1 MVGKSGT
8 ARQSIASSARAEEGL
23 VVVAPAPESKPS
35 RRSAEIIVL
44 PKDQIGRKR
53 IQRVDPRAR
62 ACGSNATDLKAKAAK
77 QTEKRVPDLP
87 GVVEI
92 TYRTG
97 KRKGKSVWFLRF
109 RDPLTGKRTS
119 IKLGEVGVMPFIEMA
134 ALAKRYQDD
143 VAAGRSPKSGQMT
156 FATFVTVIFHPWVMQ
171 NQRSWKDTL
180 ARLRYAIALF
190 GDKALADINHRD
202 GEQLIQR
209 MLDGDISMRFGKVNP
224 ATINR
229 ALMAARSVFRL
240 AINLGY
246 IVENPFKRLRQ
257 LRETPPSPKALES
270 DELDH
275 FLAVLAEEPEL
286 FVLLIKFL
294 LATAARINEILA
306 LQEDDI
312 DYANGLV
319 HLRMTKAGEAQTL
332 PLTRTVA
339 AILDALKPLRRPGNP
354 HLFPA
359 KTGDGHMAAP
369 YKWLRKVLA
378 AAGLDQAGFHLFRK
392 TVATQ
397 AMQLPGMDV
406 LTVSRLL
413 RHKSVRTL
421 ELYYLAT
428 PQKRLRQAAND
439 IGERLLGASR
449 KEVTMAS

>member
-1 MVGKSGT
+1 MSRSTRITPTVV
-8 ARQSIASSARAEEGL
+8 GL
-23 VVVAPAPESKPS
+23 VEPAPTTRP
-35 RRSAEIIVL
+35 SAEIIVM
-44 PKDQIGRKR
+44 PADKIGRKR
-53 IQRVDPRAR
+53 IQRVNPLAR
-62 ACGSNATDLKAKAAK
+62 ACGSDAPDLKAKAPK
-77 QTEKRVPDLP
+77 QTEKRVPGLP

-92 TYRTG
+92 TYREG
-97 KRKGKSVWFLRF
+97 KRKGKQVWFLRY
-109 RDPLTGKRTS
+109 RDPLTGKRTA
-119 IKLGEVGVMPFIEMA
+119 IKLGEVGMMPFIEMA

-143 VAAGRSPKSGQMT
+143 IAAGRSPKSGCMS
-156 FATFVTVIFHPWVMQ
+156 FATFVTVIFHPWVME

-190 GDKALADINHRD
+190 GDKALADIDHLD
-202 GEQLIQR
+202 GERLIQH
-209 MLDGDISMRFGKVNP
+209 MLDGDSSMRFGKVNP

-229 ALMAARSVFRL
+229 VLMAARSVFRL
-240 AINLGY
+240 AIDLGY

-257 LRETPPSPKALES
+257 LKETPPSPKALES

-275 FLAVLAEEPEL
+275 FLAALAEEPEL

-312 DYANGLV
+312 DYANGVV

-359 KTGDGHMAAP
+359 KTGNGHMAAP

-406 LTVSRLL
+406 LTVSKLL
-413 RHKSVRTL
+413 RHKSIHTL
-421 ELYYLAT
+421 EVHYLAT

>member
-1 MVGKSGT
+1 MSRSTKITPTVVGL
-8 ARQSIASSARAEEGL
+8 AQPVPVARA
-23 VVVAPAPESKPS
+23 
-35 RRSAEIIVL
+35 SAEIIVL
-44 PKDQIGRKR
+44 PADQIGRKR
-53 IQRVDPRAR
+53 FQRVDPLAR
-62 ACGSNATDLKAKAAK
+62 ACGSAAPDLKAKAPK
-77 QTEKRVPDLP
+77 QTERRVSGLP

-92 TYRTG
+92 TYRKG
-97 KRKGKSVWFLRF
+97 KRKGKQVWFLRY
-109 RDPLTGKRTS
+109 RDPLTGGRTS
-119 IKLGEVGVMPFIEMA
+119 VRLGEVGVMSFIEMA

-143 VAAGRSPKSGQMT
+143 IAAGRSPKSGRMT
-156 FATFVTVIFHPWVMQ
+156 FATFVTVCFHPWVMQ

-190 GDKALADINHRD
+190 GDKPISEINHRD
-202 GEQLIQR
+202 GERLIKQ
-209 MLDGDISMRFGKVNP
+209 MLDGDASMRFGQVNP

-240 AINLGY
+240 AIDLGY

-257 LRETPPSPKALES
+257 LKETPPSPKALES

-275 FLAVLAEEPEL
+275 FFAALAEEPAL

-312 DYANGLV
+312 DYANGVV

-339 AILDALKPLRRPGNP
+339 AILDALKSLRRPGNP

-359 KTGDGHMAAP
+359 QTGDGHMAAP

-413 RHKSVRTL
+413 RHKSIRTL
-421 ELYYLAT
+421 EVHYLAT
-428 PQKRLRQAAND
+428 PQKRLRQAAHD
-439 IGERLLGASR
+439 IGERLLGR
-449 KEVTMAS
+449 PPKEVLMDP

>member
-1 MVGKSGT
+1 MVGKPGT
-8 ARQSIASSARAEEGL
+8 ARQSKPTSARAEEGSI
-23 VVVAPAPESKPS
+23 VVAPATEHQPARP
-35 RRSAEIIVL
+35 SAEVIVL
-44 PKDQIGRKR
+44 PRDQIGRKR
-53 IQRVDPRAR
+53 VQRVDPLAR
-62 ACGSNATDLKAKAAK
+62 ACGSDAPDLKAKAPK
-77 QTEKRVPDLP
+77 QTEKRVPGLP

-92 TYRTG
+92 TYREG
-97 KRKGKSVWFLRF
+97 KRKGKQIWYLRY
-109 RDPLTGKRTS
+109 RDPLTGRWTV

-134 ALAKRYQDD
+134 ALAKHYQDEI
-143 VAAGRSPKSGQMT
+143 AAGRSPKSGRMT
-156 FATFVTVIFHPWVMQ
+156 FATFVTTCFHPWVMQ

-190 GDKALADINHRD
+190 GEKPISEIDHRD
-202 GEQLIQR
+202 GERLIQR
-209 MLDGDISMRFGKVNP
+209 LLEGDPSMRFGKIDP

-229 ALMAARSVFRL
+229 VLMAARSVFRL
-240 AINLGY
+240 AIDLDY
-246 IVENPFKRLRQ
+246 ISENPFKRVRQ
-257 LRETPPSPKALES
+257 LKETPPSPRALES
-270 DELDH
+270 DELDR
-275 FLAVLAEEPEL
+275 FLDALEGEPEL
-286 FVLLIKFL
+286 FVLLVKFL

-306 LQEDDI
+306 LQEGDI
-312 DYANGLV
+312 DYANGVV

-332 PLTRTVA
+332 PLTNTVA
-339 AILDALKPLRRPGNP
+339 DILEALKPLRRHGNP

-359 KTGDGHMAAP
+359 KTGNGHMAAP

-378 AAGLDQAGFHLFRK
+378 ATGLEMAGFHLFRK

-421 ELYYLAT
+421 EVHYLAT

-449 KEVTMAS
+449 KEVTMA

>member
-1 MVGKSGT
+1 MSRSTKITPTVVGL
-8 ARQSIASSARAEEGL
+8 AQPVPVARA
-23 VVVAPAPESKPS
+23 
-35 RRSAEIIVL
+35 SAEIIVL
-44 PKDQIGRKR
+44 PADKITRKR
-53 IQRVDPRAR
+53 LQRVDPLAR
-62 ACGSNATDLKAKAAK
+62 ACGSTAPDLKARVAK
-77 QTEKRVPDLP
+77 QAEKRVTDLP

-119 IKLGEVGVMPFIEMA
+119 IKLGEVGVMSFIEMA
-134 ALAKRYQDD
+134 SLAKRYQDD
-143 VAAGRSPKSGQMT
+143 IAAGRSPKSGCMT
-156 FATFVTVIFHPWVMQ
+156 FATFVTVCFHPWAME

-180 ARLRYAIALF
+180 VRLRYAIALF
-190 GDKALADINHRD
+190 GDKALADIDHRD
-202 GEQLIQR
+202 GDRLIQY
-209 MLDGDISMRFGKVNP
+209 MLDGDTSMRFGKVNP

-229 ALMAARSVFRL
+229 VLMAARSVFRL
-240 AINLGY
+240 AIELGY
-246 IVENPFKRLRQ
+246 IVENPFKRVRQ
-257 LRETPPSPKALES
+257 LKETPPSPKALES

-306 LQEDDI
+306 LQVDDI
-312 DYANGLV
+312 DYANGVV

-332 PLTRTVA
+332 PLTSTVA

-359 KTGDGHMAAP
+359 KTGAGHMAAP

-378 AAGLDQAGFHLFRK
+378 AAGLDRAGFHLFRK

-406 LTVSRLL
+406 LTVSKLL
-413 RHKSVRTL
+413 RHKSIRTL
-421 ELYYLAT
+421 ELHYLAT
-428 PQKRLRQAAND
+428 PKKRLRQAAHD
-439 IGERLLGASR
+439 IGERLLGGQ
-449 KEVTMAS
+449 KGV

>member
-1 MVGKSGT
+1 MVGKPGT
-8 ARQSIASSARAEEGL
+8 ARQSKPTSAHAEVGSI
-23 VVVAPAPESKPS
+23 VVAPATEHQPA

-44 PKDQIGRKR
+44 PRDQIGQKR
-53 IQRVDPRAR
+53 LQRVDPLVR
-62 ACGSNATDLKAKAAK
+62 ACGSEAPDLKAKAPK
-77 QTEKRVPDLP
+77 QTEKRVPGLP

-92 TYRTG
+92 TYREG
-97 KRKGKSVWFLRF
+97 KRKGKQIWYLRY
-109 RDPLTGKRTS
+109 RDPLTGRWTV
-119 IKLGEVGVMPFIEMA
+119 IKLGEIGVMPFIEMA
-134 ALAKRYQDD
+134 ALAKHYQDEI
-143 VAAGRSPKSGQMT
+143 AAGRSPKSGRMT
-156 FATFVTVIFHPWVMQ
+156 FATFVTTCFHPWVMQ

-190 GDKALADINHRD
+190 GEKPISEIDHRD
-202 GEQLIQR
+202 GERLIQR
-209 MLDGDISMRFGKVNP
+209 LLEGDPSMRFGKIDT

-229 ALMAARSVFRL
+229 VLMAARSVFRL
-240 AINLGY
+240 AIDLDY
-246 IVENPFKRLRQ
+246 ISENPFKRVRQ
-257 LRETPPSPKALES
+257 LKESPPSPKALES
-270 DELDH
+270 EELDL

-312 DYANGLV
+312 DYAAGV
-319 HLRMTKAGEAQTL
+319 IHLRMTKAGEEQTL

-339 AILDALKPLRRPGNP
+339 AILDALKPLRRSGNP

-359 KTGDGHMAAP
+359 KTGAGHMAAP

-378 AAGLDQAGFHLFRK
+378 AAGLEMAGFHLFRK

-421 ELYYLAT
+421 EVHYLAT

-439 IGERLLGASR
+439 IGERLLGGQ
-449 KEVTMAS
+449 KGV

>member
-1 MVGKSGT
+1 MVGKPGT

-23 VVVAPAPESKPS
+23 VVVAPAPERKPS

-53 IQRVDPRAR
+53 IQRINPLAR
-62 ACGSNATDLKAKAAK
+62 ACGSNAADLKARVAK

-143 VAAGRSPKSGQMT
+143 IAAGRSPKSGCMT
-156 FATFVTVIFHPWVMQ
+156 FATFITVCFHQWVME
-171 NQRSWKDTL
+171 NQRSWKDTV

-190 GDKALADINHRD
+190 GDKPLADIDHRD
-202 GEQLIQR
+202 GERLIQH
-209 MLDGDISMRFGKVNP
+209 MLDGDASMRFGKVNP

-229 ALMAARSVFRL
+229 VLMAARSVFRH
-240 AINLGY
+240 AVDLGF
-246 IVENPFKRLRQ
+246 IAENPFKRVRQ
-257 LRETPPSPKALES
+257 LKETPPSPKALES
-270 DELDH
+270 DELAR
-275 FLAVLAEEPEL
+275 LLTVLADEPEL

-294 LATAARINEILA
+294 LATAARVNEILS
-306 LQEDDI
+306 LQEADI
-312 DYANGLV
+312 DYVIGVV
-319 HLRMTKAGEAQTL
+319 HLRVTKAGEAQTL

-339 AILDALKPLRRPGNP
+339 VILDALKPLRRPGNP

-359 KTGDGHMAAP
+359 KTGNGHMAAP

-397 AMQLPGMDV
+397 AMQLPGMDL
-406 LTVSRLL
+406 LTVSKLL
-413 RHKSVRTL
+413 RHKSIRTL
-421 ELYYLAT
+421 EVHYLAT